1 MPGVDWRAITR
12 WTQRL
17 GRRGFPFMVLRS
29 RRTAMGHVR
38 AAARAAMFAHLPLW
52 QRWPLR
58 SVMTLLWP
66 VGALLETRRCLFQ
79 APADGRVH
87 GKWQTVRQ
95 GFQMWWLAMLHNV
108 PPLEFSSYNL
118 ARKSHRALAAD
129 YFYWCEND
137 LLRALNTRRRANID
151 DVQDKARF
159 AEICRLHGLP
169 CIPTLAVF
177 RRGMREGEYP
187 QLPADEPRLWIKD
200 LAGKQ
205 GSGTQQW
212 QLDNGVYQDSAGR
225 SLTPA
230 RLAQHLLQRDC
241 IVQPWLSTHPAL
253 AAPANGPLVV
263 VRVVTGIL
271 PSGDVHR
278 VACMLSMP
286 NGRHRP
292 ILCAIDDD
300 TCQVSRILSVDG
312 SAAHSHPVSG
322 HTFVGMR
329 VPHWH
334 ACIEL
339 ACNAHRLGF
348 QRFAFLGWDVAITAD
363 GPLLVETNA
372 GWGAMHHQMI
382 EDKPLGDT
390 PFATIAMA
398 HLESPPCA

>member
-1 MPGVDWRAITR
+1 
-12 WTQRL
+12 
-17 GRRGFPFMVLRS
+17 MVLRS

-38 AAARAAMFAHLPLW
+38 AAARAAMFAHLPRW

-58 SVMTLLWP
+58 VAMTLLWP
-66 VGALLETRRCLFQ
+66 LGALLETRRCLLQ
-79 APADGRVH
+79 ASAGARVQ
-87 GKWQTVRQ
+87 GKWPTVRQ
-95 GFQMWWLAMLHNV
+95 GVQMWWLAMLHNV

-118 ARKSHRALAAD
+118 ARKSQRALAAD

-137 LLRALNTRRRANID
+137 LLRTLNTRRGANVD

-159 AEICRLHGLP
+159 AEICVRHGLP
-169 CIPTLAVF
+169 CIPTLAVY
-177 RRGMREGEYP
+177 RRGMREDEYP
-187 QLPADEPRLWIKD
+187 GLPEGEQRLWIKD

-212 QLDNGVYQDSAGR
+212 QLDNGVYHDASGR

-230 RLAQHLLQRDC
+230 QLAQHLAKRDC
-241 IVQPWLSTHPAL
+241 IVQPWLSSHPAL
-253 AAPANGPLVV
+253 AAGPLGPLVV

-271 PSGDVHR
+271 PSGDVHV

-292 ILCAIDDD
+292 MVCAVDDD
-300 TCQVSRILSVDG
+300 TCQISRILKMAG
-312 SAAHSHPVSG
+312 SGADSLLVSG
-322 HTFVGMR
+322 HTFVGLR
-329 VPHWH
+329 VPHWR
-334 ACIEL
+334 ACSEL
-339 ACNAHRLGF
+339 VCNAHRLGF

-372 GWGAMHHQMI
+372 GWGAMHHQML

-390 PFATIAMA
+390 PFASIAMA